1 MSLSLGGEVI
11 ELRHAQ
17 VDGITPG
24 LLALLSEEE
33 RVKADRFIFP
43 HDRDCFVAAHAL
55 VRVALSD
62 YFARAPQDWSF
73 VTNAWGKP
81 RVDANDG
88 SARLCFNLSHTRG
101 HVAVAVA
108 LDREVGVDVERIAP
122 SRADEEVA
130 RQLFAPAEF
139 AAFQEE
145 PEGGRAEAFF
155 DVWTLKEAYIKAVG
169 LGVALPLK
177 DFAFTR
183 DPLRISFAPTL
194 EDTPSR
200 WLFRRFRPEPDVAM
214 ALAARRGPGAEP
226 VVNLRQVAL
235 GALIAA
241 R

>member
-1 MSLSLGGEVI
+1 MSLSLGGDVI
-11 ELRHAQ
+11 EVRHAP
-17 VDGITPG
+17 VDGITQG
-24 LLALLSEEE
+24 MLALLSAEE
-33 RVKADRFIFP
+33 RAKADRFAFAD
-43 HDRDCFVAAHAL
+43 DRDGFVAAHAL
-55 VRVALSD
+55 LRATLSD
-62 YFARAPQDWSF
+62 YFARPPQDWTF
-73 VTNAWGKP
+73 VTGAWGKP
-81 RVDANDG
+81 RVEASDA

-108 LDREVGVDVERIAP
+108 LDREVGVDVERVAP

-139 AAFQEE
+139 ADFQQE
-145 PEGGRAEAFF
+145 PEAGRAEAFF
-155 DVWTLKEAYIKAVG
+155 DYWTLKEATIKAVG
-169 LGVALPLK
+169 RGVALPLK

-226 VVNLRQVAL
+226 LVNLRQVEM
-235 GALIAA
+235 GAL
-241 R
+241 

>member
-1 MSLSLGGEVI
+1 MSLSLGADVI
-11 ELRHAQ
+11 ELRHAP
-17 VDGITPG
+17 VDGIAPG

-33 RVKADRFIFP
+33 RAKADRFAFA

-55 VRVALSD
+55 LRATLSD
-62 YFARAPQDWSF
+62 YFARPPQDWTF

-81 RVDANDG
+81 RIDANDG

-101 HVAVAVA
+101 HVAVALA
-108 LDREVGVDVERIAP
+108 LDREVGVDVERVAP
-122 SRADEEVA
+122 MRADEQVA

-145 PEGGRAEAFF
+145 PEAGRAEAFF

-194 EDTPSR
+194 DDTPSR
-200 WLFRRFRPEPDVAM
+200 WLFRRFRPAPDIAM
-214 ALAARRGPGAEP
+214 ALAARRGQGAEP
-226 VVNLRQVAL
+226 VVNLRQMSL
-235 GALIAA
+235 GALIAG

>member
-1 MSLSLGGEVI
+1 VSLSLGGDVI
-11 ELRHAQ
+11 EVRHAP
-17 VDGITPG
+17 VDGITQG
-24 LLALLSEEE
+24 MLALLSAEE
-33 RVKADRFIFP
+33 RAKADRFAFAD
-43 HDRDCFVAAHAL
+43 DRDGFVAAHAL
-55 VRVALSD
+55 LRATLSD
-62 YFARAPQDWSF
+62 YFARPPQDWTF
-73 VTNAWGKP
+73 VTGAWGKP
-81 RVDANDG
+81 RVEASDA

-108 LDREVGVDVERIAP
+108 LDREVGVDVERVSP

-139 AAFQEE
+139 ADFQEE
-145 PEGGRAEAFF
+145 PEAGRAEAFF
-155 DVWTLKEAYIKAVG
+155 DYWTLKEAYIKAVG
-169 LGVALPLK
+169 RGVALPLK

-226 VVNLRQVAL
+226 LVNLRQVEM
-235 GALIAA
+235 GAL
-241 R
+241 

>member
-1 MSLSLGGEVI
+1 VSLSLGGDVI
-11 ELRHAQ
+11 EVRHAP
-17 VDGITPG
+17 VDGITQG
-24 LLALLSEEE
+24 MLALLSAEE
-33 RVKADRFIFP
+33 RAKADRFAFAD
-43 HDRDCFVAAHAL
+43 DRDGFVAAHAL
-55 VRVALSD
+55 LRATLSD
-62 YFARAPQDWSF
+62 YFARPPQDWTF
-73 VTNAWGKP
+73 VTGAWGKP
-81 RVDANDG
+81 RVDACDG

-108 LDREVGVDVERIAP
+108 LDREVGVDVERVSP

-139 AAFQEE
+139 ADFQEE
-145 PEGGRAEAFF
+145 PEAGRAEAFF
-155 DVWTLKEAYIKAVG
+155 DYWTLKEAYIKAVG
-169 LGVALPLK
+169 RGVALPLK

-226 VVNLRQVAL
+226 LVNLRQVEM
-235 GALIAA
+235 GAL
-241 R
+241 

>member
-1 MSLSLGGEVI
+1 MSLSLGADVI

-17 VDGITPG
+17 VEGITPG
-24 LLALLSEEE
+24 LLALLSAEE
-33 RVKADRFIFP
+33 RAKADRFAFA
-43 HDRDCFVAAHAL
+43 HDRYCFVAAHAL
-55 VRVALSD
+55 LRATLSD
-62 YFARAPQDWSF
+62 FFARAPQDWTF
-73 VTNAWGKP
+73 VTGAWGKP
-81 RVDANDG
+81 RIDASDA

-108 LDREVGVDVERIAP
+108 LDREVGVDVERMAP

-139 AAFQEE
+139 ADFQEE
-145 PEGGRAEAFF
+145 PEAGRAAAFF

-194 EDTPSR
+194 DDVPSR

-214 ALAARRGPGAEP
+214 ALAVRRGPGAEP
-226 VVNLRQVAL
+226 SVNLRQMDL
-235 GALIAA
+235 GAL
-241 R
+241 

>member
-194 EDTPSR
+194 DDTPSR

>member
-1 MSLSLGGEVI
+1 MSLSLGADVI
-11 ELRHAQ
+11 ELRHAP

-33 RVKADRFIFP
+33 RAKADRFAFA

-55 VRVALSD
+55 VRATLSD
-62 YFARAPQDWSF
+62 FFARAPQDWAF

-81 RVDANDG
+81 RIDASDA

-108 LDREVGVDVERIAP
+108 LDREVGVDVERVAP
-122 SRADEEVA
+122 ARADEEVA

-139 AAFQEE
+139 ADFQKE
-145 PEGGRAEAFF
+145 PEAGRVAAFF

-183 DPLRISFAPTL
+183 TPLRISFAPTL
-194 EDTPSR
+194 DDTPSR
-200 WLFRRFRPEPDVAM
+200 WLFRRFRPAPDVAM
-214 ALAARRGPGAEP
+214 ALAARRGQGAEP
-226 VVNLRQVAL
+226 LVNLRQVDL
-235 GALIAA
+235 GAL
-241 R
+241 

>member
-1 MSLSLGGEVI
+1 MSLSLGDDVI
-11 ELRHAQ
+11 EVRHAPG
-17 VDGITPG
+17 DGITPG
-24 LLALLSEEE
+24 LLALLSPEE
-33 RVKADRFIFP
+33 RAKADRFAFAD
-43 HDRDCFVAAHAL
+43 DRDGFVAAHAL
-55 VRVALSD
+55 LRATLSD
-62 YFARAPQDWSF
+62 FFARPPQDWTF
-73 VTNAWGKP
+73 VTGAWGKP
-81 RVDANDG
+81 RVDATDG

-122 SRADEEVA
+122 ARADEEVA

-145 PEGGRAEAFF
+145 LKAERAEAFF

-183 DPLRISFAPTL
+183 SPLRISFAPAL
-194 EDTPSR
+194 DDTPSR
-200 WLFRRFRPEPDVAM
+200 WLFRRFRPAPDVAM

-226 VVNLRQVAL
+226 SVNLRQMELVAL
-235 GALIAA
+235 
-241 R
+241 

>member
-1 MSLSLGGEVI
+1 VSLSLGADVI
-11 ELRHAQ
+11 EVRHGP
-17 VDGITPG
+17 VDGITQG
-24 LLALLSEEE
+24 LLALLSAEE
-33 RVKADRFIFP
+33 RAKADRFAFA

-55 VRVALSD
+55 LRATLSD
-62 YFARAPQDWSF
+62 YFARPPQDWAF

-81 RVDANDG
+81 RIDANDG
-88 SARLCFNLSHTRG
+88 SGRLCFNLSHTRS

-145 PEGGRAEAFF
+145 PQAGRAEAFF

-183 DPLRISFAPTL
+183 DPLRISFAPTRD
-194 EDTPSR
+194 DTPSR
-200 WLFRRFRPEPDVAM
+200 WLFRRFRPTPDVAM

-226 VVNLRQVAL
+226 VVKQRQVAL
-235 GALIAA
+235 GALIAG

>member
-1 MSLSLGGEVI
+1 MSLSLGADVI

-17 VDGITPG
+17 VEGASPG
-24 LLALLSEEE
+24 LLALLNDEE
-33 RVKADRFIFP
+33 RAWAARFMFA
-43 HDRDCFVAAHAL
+43 HDRDCYVAAHAL
-55 VRVALSD
+55 MRATLSTF
-62 YFARAPQDWSF
+62 FARAPQDWIF

-81 RVDANDG
+81 RVAASDA

-101 HVAVAVA
+101 WVAVAVA

-122 SRADEEVA
+122 ARADEEVA

-145 PEGGRAEAFF
+145 PEAGRAEVFF
-155 DVWTLKEAYIKAVG
+155 DVWALKEAYIKAVG

-194 EDTPSR
+194 DDTSSR
-200 WLFRRFRPEPDVAM
+200 WLFRRFRPAPDVAM
-214 ALAARRGPGAEP
+214 ALAARCGQGAEP
-226 VVNLRQVAL
+226 VVNLRQVEVGKL
-235 GALIAA
+235 
-241 R
+241 

>member
-130 RQLFAPAEF
+130 RQLFAPAEV

-194 EDTPSR
+194 DDTPSR

>member
-1 MSLSLGGEVI
+1 MSLSLGADVI
-11 ELRHAQ
+11 ELRHAP
-17 VDGITPG
+17 VHEITQG
-24 LLALLSEEE
+24 LLAMLSAEE
-33 RVKADRFIFP
+33 RAKADRFAFA

-55 VRVALSD
+55 LRATLSD
-62 YFARAPQDWSF
+62 YFARPPQDWTF

-81 RVDANDG
+81 RIDANDG

-101 HVAVAVA
+101 HVAVALA
-108 LDREVGVDVERIAP
+108 LDREVGVDVERVALM
-122 SRADEEVA
+122 RADAQVA

-145 PEGGRAEAFF
+145 PEAEREDAFF

-194 EDTPSR
+194 DDTPSR
-200 WLFRRFRPEPDVAM
+200 WLFRRFRPAPDIAM
-214 ALAARRGPGAEP
+214 ALAARRGQGAEP
-226 VVNLRQVAL
+226 VVNLRQMAL
-235 GALIAA
+235 GALIAG

>member
-1 MSLSLGGEVI
+1 MSLSLGGDVI
-11 ELRHAQ
+11 EVRHAP
-17 VDGITPG
+17 VDGITQG
-24 LLALLSEEE
+24 MLALLSAEE
-33 RVKADRFIFP
+33 RAKADRFAFAD
-43 HDRDCFVAAHAL
+43 DRDGFVAAHAL
-55 VRVALSD
+55 LRATLSD
-62 YFARAPQDWSF
+62 YFARPPQDWTF
-73 VTNAWGKP
+73 VTGAWGKP
-81 RVDANDG
+81 RVEASDA

-108 LDREVGVDVERIAP
+108 LDREVGVDVERVAP

-139 AAFQEE
+139 ADFQQE
-145 PEGGRAEAFF
+145 PEAGRAEAFF
-155 DVWTLKEAYIKAVG
+155 DYWTLKEATIKAVG
-169 LGVALPLK
+169 RGVALPLK

-226 VVNLRQVAL
+226 VVNLRQVEM
-235 GALIAA
+235 GAL
-241 R
+241 

>member
-235 GALIAA
+235 AALIAA

>member
-1 MSLSLGGEVI
+1 MSLSLGADVI
-11 ELRHAQ
+11 ELRHAP

-24 LLALLSEEE
+24 LLALLNEEE
-33 RVKADRFIFP
+33 RTKANRFAFA

-55 VRVALSD
+55 LRATLSD
-62 YFARAPQDWSF
+62 FFARAPQDWAF
-73 VTNAWGKP
+73 VTGAWGKP
-81 RVDANDG
+81 RVDASDA
-88 SARLCFNLSHTRG
+88 STRLCFNLSHTRG

-108 LDREVGVDVERIAP
+108 LDREVGVDVERVAP
-122 SRADEEVA
+122 DRADEEVA

-139 AAFQEE
+139 ADFQQE
-145 PEGGRAEAFF
+145 PEAGRAEAFF
-155 DVWTLKEAYIKAVG
+155 DFWTLKEAYIKAMG

-183 DPLRISFAPTL
+183 EPLRISFAPTL
-194 EDTPSR
+194 DDTPSR

-235 GALIAA
+235 GAL
-241 R
+241 

>member
-1 MSLSLGGEVI
+1 MSLSLGDDVI
-11 ELRHAQ
+11 EVRHAP

-24 LLALLSEEE
+24 LLALLSPEEL
-33 RVKADRFIFP
+33 VKADRFAFAD
-43 HDRDCFVAAHAL
+43 DRDGFVAAHAL
-55 VRVALSD
+55 LRATLSD
-62 YFARAPQDWSF
+62 FFARPQQDWTF
-73 VTNAWGKP
+73 VTGAWGKP
-81 RVDANDG
+81 RVDASDG

-122 SRADEEVA
+122 ARADEEVA

-145 PEGGRAEAFF
+145 LKAERAEAFF

-194 EDTPSR
+194 DDTPSR
-200 WLFRRFRPEPDVAM
+200 WLFRRFRPAPDVAI

-226 VVNLRQVAL
+226 LVNLRQVEM
-235 GALIAA
+235 GAL
-241 R
+241 

>member
-1 MSLSLGGEVI
+1 MSLSLGGDVI
-11 ELRHAQ
+11 DVRHAQ
-17 VDGITPG
+17 VDGVTPG

-33 RVKADRFIFP
+33 RAKADRFMFP
-43 HDRDCFVAAHAL
+43 HDRDCYVAAHAL
-55 VRVALSD
+55 LRATLSD
-62 YFARAPQDWSF
+62 FFARPPLDWAF

-81 RVDANDG
+81 RVEASDA

-108 LDREVGVDVERIAP
+108 LDREVGVDVERVAP

-139 AAFQEE
+139 ADFQEE
-145 PEGGRAEAFF
+145 PGAGRAAAFF

-183 DPLRISFAPTL
+183 APLRISFAPTL
-194 EDTPSR
+194 DDTPSR
-200 WLFRRFRPEPDVAM
+200 WLFRRFRPTPDVAM
-214 ALAARRGPGAEP
+214 ALAARRGSGAEP
-226 VVNLRQVAL
+226 VVNLRQMDL
-235 GALIAA
+235 GAL
-241 R
+241 

>member
-1 MSLSLGGEVI
+1 VSLSLGGDVI
-11 ELRHAQ
+11 EVRHAP
-17 VDGITPG
+17 VDGITQG
-24 LLALLSEEE
+24 MLALLSAEE
-33 RVKADRFIFP
+33 RAKADRFAFAD
-43 HDRDCFVAAHAL
+43 DRDGFVAAHAL
-55 VRVALSD
+55 LRATLSD
-62 YFARAPQDWSF
+62 YFARPPQDWTF
-73 VTNAWGKP
+73 VTGAWGKP
-81 RVDANDG
+81 RVEASDA

-108 LDREVGVDVERIAP
+108 LDREVGVDVERVAP

-139 AAFQEE
+139 ADFQQE
-145 PEGGRAEAFF
+145 PEAGRAEAFF
-155 DVWTLKEAYIKAVG
+155 DYWTLKEATIKAVG
-169 LGVALPLK
+169 RGVALPLK

-226 VVNLRQVAL
+226 VVNLRQVEM
-235 GALIAA
+235 GAL
-241 R
+241 